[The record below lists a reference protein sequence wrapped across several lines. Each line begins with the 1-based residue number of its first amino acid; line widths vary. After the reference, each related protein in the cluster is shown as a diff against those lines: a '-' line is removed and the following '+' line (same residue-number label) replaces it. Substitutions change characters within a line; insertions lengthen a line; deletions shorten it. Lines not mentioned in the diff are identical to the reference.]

1 MKFTK
6 SKKVLVLFLF
16 GFFFY
21 MGVEVLWGAMHGS
34 LVGFQE
40 KSHLSLCGNSSVW
53 MGFLG
58 GFIFLILGKLN
69 EFEVIREKLP
79 LSVQCLIG
87 AVIITVLEFLCGVV
101 LNVWM
106 KLDIWN
112 YEGYPFAHLF
122 LNQINLF
129 HFVMW
134 FFISIPV
141 FWLDDVLR
149 WVLFKLG
156 ADSQCNNIY
165 NLVWLAKH
173 LFSKKA
179 PQLERLENIPDEP
192 VIEEEQGVELIAETP
207 AEPTIPE
214 PILAVEN

>member
-34 LVGFQE
+34 LIGFQE
-40 KSHLSLCGNSSVW
+40 KRYLSLCGNSSIW

-58 GFIFLILGKLN
+58 GFIFLLLGKLN
-69 EFEVIREKLP
+69 EFALIREKLP

-101 LNVWM
+101 LNVWL

-129 HFVMW
+129 HFLMW

-173 LFSKKA
+173 LFAKRA
-179 PQLERLENIPDEP
+179 PQLERLENCQEELEVESEEP
-192 VIEEEQGVELIAETP
+192 VQEC
-207 AEPTIPE
+207 EPEDSPLSVPE
-214 PILAVEN
+214 PVVVLES